1 MVAEQD
7 PSLRRHQW
15 EVAELAALVGTRLG
29 LSGSDL
35 TELVLA
41 AELHDVGKL
50 AVPRSVLDK
59 PAPLDTREWRL
70 MRRHT
75 VIGESML
82 SPFPEL
88 GRVASCVRSSH
99 ERYDGLGYPDGL
111 AGEAIPLAS
120 RILFVCDAY
129 EAMVSSRPYR
139 APLSNAEVV
148 AELHRHAGSQFDP
161 RVVVALA
168 LTDEARIA

>member
-7 PSLRRHQW
+7 PSLSRHQW
-15 EVAELAALVGTRLG
+15 EVAESALLVGTRLG
-29 LSGSDL
+29 LSRPEL
-35 TELVLA
+35 IELVLA

-59 PAPLDTREWRL
+59 PAALDDREWRL

-88 GRVASCVRSSH
+88 ARIASWVRSSH

-129 EAMVSSRPYR
+129 EAMVSGRPYR
-139 APLSNAEVV
+139 APLPRAEAVT
-148 AELHRHAGSQFDP
+148 ELHRHAGSQFDP
-161 RVVVALA
+161 RVVEALT